1 MSIQSL
7 REQRDAKAKA
17 AHTFVNRA
25 DYAPASDNSQFDA
38 MMDEINNLDAQ
49 ISRVE
54 AANKLQFENSQ
65 SEAVAERAERL
76 DRDGRGHSQAM
87 KAFAKWARFGDAGL
101 TPEERGAFRADL
113 GVGTTTAGGF
123 TVQTEVAQTII
134 DALRNF
140 GAMRR
145 VATILRTAGGNP
157 LLFPASDGTA
167 ELGAIVAENAAA
179 GDLDPAF
186 TQIALPVFKYS
197 SLVVPVSLE
206 LLQDSQIDVEGF
218 VTNRLVDRLGR
229 IQNRHFTI
237 GTGTGQPTGL
247 MIGAT
252 VGRAGT
258 TGSATSI
265 SYDELVDLEHSV
277 DIEYRMRPDTG
288 WMMNDLSVR
297 QVRKVKDTA
306 GMPIFARGAGNGAP
320 EGNFNTLLGY
330 KIEVNNEVAV
340 MAANARSIAFG
351 ALAKYTIRDVIELL
365 LQRYDDS
372 AYAKKGQVG
381 FNAWARS
388 GGNLIDNGGAVKV
401 FTNSAT

>member
-17 AHTFVNRA
+17 AHIFVNRA
-25 DYAPASDNSQFDA
+25 DYSPASDNGTFDA

-49 ISRVE
+49 ISRIE
-54 AANKLQFENSQ
+54 AANKLQFENN
-65 SEAVAERAERL
+65 EAEHIAERADRA
-76 DRDGRGHSQAM
+76 DRDGRGRSPAM
-87 KAFAKWARFGDAGL
+87 KAFAKWARFGDSGL
-101 TPEERGAFRADL
+101 TPEERGVFRADL
-113 GVGTTTAGGF
+113 GVGVTTAGGF
-123 TVQTEVAQTII
+123 TVQTEVAQSII

-140 GAMRR
+140 GGMRR
-145 VATILRTAGGNP
+145 VATILRTEGGNP

-167 ELGAIVAENAAA
+167 ELGAIVAENALAT
-179 GDLDPAF
+179 DLDPTF
-186 TQIALPVFKYS
+186 TQIPLPVFKYS

-218 VTNRLVDRLGR
+218 VTNRLVNRLGR

-237 GTGTGQPTGL
+237 GTGTGQPFGL
-247 MIGAT
+247 MVAAT

-277 DIEYRMRPDTG
+277 DIEYRMRPDTA

-297 QVRKVKDTA
+297 QIRKVKDTA
-306 GMPIFARGAGNGAP
+306 GMPIFARGMGNGAP

-330 KIEVNNEVAV
+330 RIEVNNEVAV

-351 ALAKYTIRDVIELL
+351 ALAEYTIRDVMELL

-372 AYAKKGQVG
+372 AYAKRGQVG
-381 FNAWARS
+381 FNAWSRS